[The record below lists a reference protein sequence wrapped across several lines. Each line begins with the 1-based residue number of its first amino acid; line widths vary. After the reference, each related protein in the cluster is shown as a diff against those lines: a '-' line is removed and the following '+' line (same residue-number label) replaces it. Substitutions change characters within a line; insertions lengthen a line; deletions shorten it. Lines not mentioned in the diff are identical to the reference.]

1 MASHAELQ
9 VLVNRTA
16 IKKSDELFYCPLDY
30 ENRRYTMI
38 ACIKRGQGRKKVERP
53 CSTEDRNTLA
63 FFQEE
68 ISGLL

>member
-30 ENRRYTMI
+30 EKGRYTMI
-38 ACIKRGQGRKKVERP
+38 ACTRRGQGRKKEERQ
-53 CSTEDRNTLA
+53 D
-63 FFQEE
+63 
-68 ISGLL
+68 